1 MTTIPARHVARNALI
16 EVRRVFLA
24 LAGRDR
30 GLQHGVRACRESDHH
45 GPRLIAWTGG
55 CILAPLALVID
66 VFAVTHL
73 VAPSPFDH
81 SLLPAG
87 APGAGDKP

>member
-1 MTTIPARHVARNALI
+1 
-16 EVRRVFLA
+16 
-24 LAGRDR
+24 
-30 GLQHGVRACRESDHH
+30 
-45 GPRLIAWTGG
+45 
-55 CILAPLALVID
+55 LALVID

-87 APGAGDKP
+87 APGAGDKL